1 MAKSYDPNKMTTST
15 MDAPV
20 VLSHA
25 EQNAKSH
32 LETIE
37 LWYEVFDWCQTNN
50 DPKELSWPARRFLIK
65 EMDWAED
72 PDREGVEDAL
82 RDLVREDPLSVQI
95 REDWHALDEVAGAA
109 EYRILISTGGPA
121 LRMIGRLEGFE
132 PASARLQHQ
141 DWGTPWTDYI
151 SPGSGD
157 WALVWYASQFYWG
170 E

>member
-1 MAKSYDPNKMTTST
+1 

-50 DPKELSWPARRFLIK
+50 DPKELSWPARRFLIE

-72 PDREGVEDAL
+72 PDREGVEEAL
-82 RDLVREDPLSVQI
+82 GDLVREDPLEVQI
-95 REDWHALDEVAGAA
+95 REDWHGLDEVADAA
-109 EYRILISTGGPA
+109 EFMILISTGGPA
-121 LRMIGRLEGFE
+121 LRLVGALEGFE
-132 PASARLQHQ
+132 PDSAGLEWQ
-141 DWGTPWTDYI
+141 DWGTPWTYYYAASD
-151 SPGSGD
+151 D
-157 WALVWYASQFYWG
+157 ALIWYASQFHWG